1 MSGLDKQRHVLHT
14 LAQDGDVKLL
24 QQALKSNSPNQSDAD
39 GMLPLHYASWYGHPL
54 CCQALLAANA
64 EVDAFDHDGAS
75 PLHAASYNG
84 QMACVVLLVE
94 SGASALVS
102 DNENQTP
109 KDAATAEKHIDVVNF
124 LRVVEEDQRR
134 QSTLARNKQLFIEA
148 EAHATA
154 YKVEVLRAT
163 KEAKKKVGLLEK
175 DAKRIRKETI
185 SALKRNKKAGR
196 SGPAAGTPSSGPES
210 FSKLAMNGSGGPGAR
225 SSAPASL
232 GSKPRRTS
240 NNSTPTTSKPRAAA
254 EPAGAGQARPLPA
267 VPQVSNEIKAEMVLA
282 EFESDGDG
290 TEGMIAFLGSID
302 LKEFARLL
310 TKSQMTLEKLQ
321 QSSVQDLKRLG
332 LPAGAQ
338 KKIYSA
344 LHPQ

>member
-1 MSGLDKQRHVLHT
+1 LCGVNII
-14 LAQDGDVKLL
+14 G
-24 QQALKSNSPNQSDAD
+24 SPSR
-39 GMLPLHYASWYGHPL
+39 
-54 CCQALLAANA
+54 ALL
-64 EVDAFDHDGAS
+64 HAS
-75 PLHAASYNG
+75 PRCRCPA
-84 QMACVVLLVE
+84 
-94 SGASALVS
+94 
-102 DNENQTP
+102 
-109 KDAATAEKHIDVVNF
+109 
-124 LRVVEEDQRR
+124 EEDQRR

-185 SALKRNKKAGR
+185 SALQRNKKAGR
-196 SGPAAGTPSSGPES
+196 SGLAAGTPSSGHES

-267 VPQVSNEIKAEMVLA
+267 VPQVGDD
-282 EFESDGDG
+282 FEHC
-290 TEGMIAFLGSID
+290 M
-302 LKEFARLL
+302 RLL
-310 TKSQMTLEKLQ
+310 
-321 QSSVQDLKRLG
+321 R
-332 LPAGAQ
+332 
-338 KKIYSA
+338 
-344 LHPQ
+344 